1 MSNAVLIISEQG
13 IPAAVPQIK
22 LAIEAALSNCALIG
36 TVKDT
41 QAQANAVLA
50 LRENK
55 RLLKDVESAR
65 KIVKQKYLDIC
76 REIDATAKRE
86 VGELEDE
93 TTRLDIAVANF
104 QQEQM
109 EIAREKERERQRE
122 LDKIEA
128 GRIEVERQARAAAE
142 KEEAERQ
149 AAARKIR
156 EEQEQAEQEANR
168 REAEAAR
175 EKLRVEFVAA
185 NAKNKKQREEA
196 ERQRLELEAKQR
208 EEKEQARIAEEG
220 RQKEMQRLAQEQA
233 DAQTALKRQ
242 EQEAHERAAQAEEA
256 LGGPVVAAT
265 AKGQTSKEVHD
276 YEVTDAWLL
285 ARTNPGLVKV
295 EAIRSEILNL
305 LNNHGVREIKGLRIF
320 PVVKN
325 QIRAGRVINV

>member
-1 MSNAVLIISEQG
+1 MSNAVLVISEQG

-104 QQEQM
+104 QQDQM
-109 EIAREKERERQRE
+109 EIAREKERERQRG
-122 LDKIEA
+122 LDRIEA
-128 GRIEVERQARAAAE
+128 ERVEAERQARAAEE
-142 KEEAERQ
+142 KEEADRQ
-149 AAARKIR
+149 SAARKIR
-156 EEQEQAEQEANR
+156 EEQEAAAAEQKR
-168 REAEAAR
+168 REDAAAAEAKR
-175 EKLRVEFVAA
+175 IQEQAA

-208 EEKEQARIAEEG
+208 EEKELARIAEEK
-220 RQKEMQRLAQEQA
+220 RNAEMQRLAQEQA
-233 DAQTALKRQ
+233 SAKAQLEAQ
-242 EQEAHERAAQAEEA
+242 EQEARERATQAGEA

-276 YEVTDAWLL
+276 YEVTDVWLL
-285 ARTNPGLVKV
+285 VRTNPGLVKV